1 MSDAATP
8 IPHVR
13 LIFLLIVAAFFMDV
27 IDASIVQIALPT
39 IEKDFVAP
47 LADYQWVYGAYAIT
61 LAGFLM
67 LMGRAGDTYGQKKI
81 FLAGLVVFTAGSLGG
96 GLAPSLLSLITA
108 RAAQGIGAAMTT
120 VTAFAIFIQIFP
132 EGPQRNRAF
141 GILTAILSGGF
152 VAGTII
158 GGSLTYVFGWR
169 SVMFI
174 NVPIGVATLLLCR
187 RLLPGGAGKGG
198 QKLDMP
204 GALSVTTGIILLV
217 YGLTNAAIIGLTSD
231 LTVVPLGLA
240 VVVLGVFLAI
250 ESRSKAPLMPLEFI
264 KRGSVFTANVVA
276 LVLTSIV
283 GGIAFIM
290 TIYFQNILGYSAL
303 GASLL
308 ILPPGVL
315 WFLVGG
321 WGASRFLNRF
331 GAKRTILFSSAM
343 MAIGTAML
351 TLIAVNGSYFTL
363 LPGLMVWALGA
374 SVGFPAVNIAAL
386 AGTKPGEE
394 GLASGVVST
403 SFRIGFPVG
412 LAVLLSIAGAFDP
425 LPAGPPSAAALAE
438 GIVAG
443 FRVALIAGALL
454 GALAFAI
461 ALRLKDVKPQWG
473 PPPGENP
480 SETKAQGDDF
490 GFARARGT
498 EENR

>member
-1 MSDAATP
+1 VSVAATP

-13 LIFLLIVAAFFMDV
+13 LIFLLIIAAFFMDV

-81 FLAGLVVFTAGSLGG
+81 FLAGLAVFTVGSLVG
-96 GLAPSLLSLITA
+96 GLAPSLLSLIA
-108 RAAQGIGAAMTT
+108 SRAAQGIGAAMTT
-120 VTAFAIFIQIFP
+120 VTAFAIFIELFP

-141 GILTAILSGGF
+141 GVLTAVLSGGF
-152 VAGTII
+152 IAGTII
-158 GGSLTYVFGWR
+158 GGSLTFVFGWR

-174 NVPIGVATLLLCR
+174 NVPIGVVTLLLCR
-187 RLLPGGAGKGG
+187 RLLPGGAGRGN

-204 GALSVTTGIILLV
+204 GALSVTVGIILLV
-217 YGLTNAAIIGLTSD
+217 YALTNAAIVGLASE

-240 VVVLGVFLAI
+240 VIALATFLAI
-250 ESRSKAPLMPLEFI
+250 ESRSNAPLMPLEFI
-264 KRGSVFTANVVA
+264 RRGSVFTANLLA

-290 TIYFQNILGYSAL
+290 TIYFQNILGYSAI

-308 ILPPGVL
+308 ILPPGLL
-315 WFLVGG
+315 WFAIGG

-331 GAKRTILFSSAM
+331 GARRTLLFSSAM

-351 TLIAVNGSYFTL
+351 TPLAVNGSYYAL

-394 GLASGVVST
+394 GLASGVVNT

-412 LAVLLSIAGAFDP
+412 LAVLLSVAGAFDP
-425 LPAGPPSAAALAE
+425 LPAGPPTAAAVAA

-454 GALAFAI
+454 GALAFVL
-461 ALRLKDVKPQWG
+461 ALRIKDFKPQWG
-473 PPPGENP
+473 PPPSENP
-480 SETKAQGDDF
+480 TQMPAQGGDF
-490 GFARARGT
+490 GVARVRGT